1 VVLKL
6 ISALFQQFLL
16 LVNQAIY
23 HQRGLFL
30 QYFLPNMRCSD
41 LLAIF
46 SDVVCY
52 AKSFELRVC
61 KNLLSNFDLY
71 LLEDQIFV
79 ILVFQSI
86 DQCHVL
92 QCGTFEPVHVES
104 EIRHQRENVI
114 DLLVLT

>member
-1 VVLKL
+1 MVLKL
-6 ISALFQQFLL
+6 ISVFFQQFLL

-23 HQRGLFL
+23 HLRALFL
-30 QYFLPNMRCSD
+30 KYFLPNMRCSD
-41 LLAIF
+41 LLAMC

-52 AKSFELRVC
+52 ANSFEKRVC
-61 KNLLSNFDLY
+61 KNLLSNFDLC

-86 DQCHVL
+86 DQCRIL
-92 QCGTFEPVHVES
+92 QCGTFKPVHVVS